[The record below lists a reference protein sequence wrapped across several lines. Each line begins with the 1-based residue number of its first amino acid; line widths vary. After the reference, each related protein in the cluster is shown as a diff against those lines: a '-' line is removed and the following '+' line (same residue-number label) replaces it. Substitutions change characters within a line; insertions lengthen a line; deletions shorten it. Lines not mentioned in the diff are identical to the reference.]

1 MQNSN
6 YITYVNT
13 QWLYLEKET
22 RKEDYQVAYR
32 FVNLITYVKRED
44 NFKSR
49 GAVRDQELVVESIY
63 KINQRYVGTGDWFN
77 ICTVMIAFPKWDV
90 SSCKRKGIRRHFR
103 VSVQTHTC

>member
-13 QWLYLEKET
+13 QWFYFEKET

-32 FVNLITYVKRED
+32 FVNLITFVKRED

-63 KINQRYVGTGDWFN
+63 KINQRYVGTGVTGL
-77 ICTVMIAFPKWDV
+77 IYVLL
-90 SSCKRKGIRRHFR
+90 
-103 VSVQTHTC
+103 